1 MEDEQ
6 QENMLETKLDE
17 ICSVLDEIKEAIV
30 NLTTVIAG
38 KA

>member
-1 MEDEQ
+1 MEPSEGI
-6 QENMLETKLDE
+6 ETKLDE

-30 NLTTVIAG
+30 TLTTTLAN

>member
-1 MEDEQ
+1 MEEPQGTIQD
-6 QENMLETKLDE
+6 KLDE

-30 NLTTVIAG
+30 TLTTTLAN

>member
-1 MEDEQ
+1 MEEG
-6 QENMLETKLDE
+6 ENATIADKLDE

-30 NLTTVIAG
+30 NLTTAITN